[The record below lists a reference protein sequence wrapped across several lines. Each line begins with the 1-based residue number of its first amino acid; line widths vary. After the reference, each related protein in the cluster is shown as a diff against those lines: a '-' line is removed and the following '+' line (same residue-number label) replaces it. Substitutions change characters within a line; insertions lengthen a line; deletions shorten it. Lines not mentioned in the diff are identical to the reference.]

1 MLNNELRIASIGNV
15 DSAKSTTISC
25 IAYDI
30 LDNGRGEARKKI
42 LQHPHEEISG
52 RTSSITQHYIYN
64 NNRLINF
71 IDLAGHEKYLKTTMS
86 GLSGCFIDYAM
97 VTIGGD
103 RGIIGMTK
111 EHMGI
116 AIALNIPIFIVITKI
131 DISPPDKL
139 EKIIQNT
146 INLMKSKAAGSK
158 EILIINDN
166 DNIDKLNNW
175 EKNNICPIFLTSNT
189 NGLNLKNLKNFV
201 YNLPSKNSWN
211 LNSDNKVFVI
221 DDVFKVK
228 GVGLVLS
235 GITSEGSINI
245 GDQINLGPF
254 NGKFKLVIVK
264 SIHDNFKNPIQKIES
279 GSSGCINIKF
289 VNNKKD
295 SVSKNEIKRGMVA
308 ILNPQCIRE
317 FDADVLILKH
327 PTTIT
332 NKYQP
337 VIHCGSVRQTAKIN
351 LMSNELLRTGD
362 KASITF
368 EFLFHPEFIEI
379 GSKLVF
385 RDGNTK
391 GIGTITN
398 VRYK

>member
-1 MLNNELRIASIGNV
+1 MFNNELRIASIGNV

-42 LQHPHEEISG
+42 LQHRHEEVSG
-52 RTSSITQHYIYN
+52 RTSSITQHYIYK

-111 EHMGI
+111 EHIGI

-146 INLMKSKAAGSK
+146 TNLMRCKAAGSK
-158 EILIINDN
+158 EIIIINNN
-166 DNIDKLNNW
+166 DNIDLLNNW
-175 EKNNICPIFLTSNT
+175 QKKNICPIFLTSNT
-189 NGLNLKNLKNFV
+189 KDLNLTNLKNFV
-201 YNLPSKNSWN
+201 YNLPSKYKLN
-211 LNSDNKVFVI
+211 LNSNNKVFVI

-228 GVGLVLS
+228 GVGIVLS
-235 GITSEGSINI
+235 GITREGTIKI
-245 GDQINLGPF
+245 GDQIYLGPF
-254 NGKFKLVIVK
+254 HGKFKPVIIK
-264 SIHDNFKNPIQKIES
+264 SLHDNFKNSIEKIES

-289 VNNKKD
+289 INNKKD
-295 SVSKNEIKRGMVA
+295 YVSKNDIKRGMVI
-308 ILNPQCIRE
+308 ILNPQCIKE
-317 FDADVLILKH
+317 FKADVIILKH

-332 NKYQP
+332 SKYQP
-337 VIHCGSVRQTAKIN
+337 AIHCGSVRQTAKIN
-351 LMSNELLRTGD
+351 LMSNNLLRTGD
-362 KASITF
+362 KATIDF

-379 GSKLVF
+379 GSKLIF

-398 VRYK
+398 VKYK